1 LIINPP
7 CADAAAV
14 IERKKTADCRI
25 RLLFPVSST
34 LKHFGFV
41 AQPARRAY
49 SAMRMN
55 ESTFQAEFLEFN
67 FASVKIVRECS
78 LKFP

>member
-1 LIINPP
+1 
-7 CADAAAV
+7 
-14 IERKKTADCRI
+14 
-25 RLLFPVSST
+25 
-34 LKHFGFV
+34 
-41 AQPARRAY
+41 
-49 SAMRMN
+49 MRMN